1 MKLCLAIFQNY
12 MLRLRQRFIMN
23 ISELDNLIY
32 TIVKDMYL
40 ESMREEEE
48 ENKNLAF

>member
-1 MKLCLAIFQNY
+1 
-12 MLRLRQRFIMN
+12 MN

-40 ESMREEEE
+40 ESIKEEEE
-48 ENKNLAF
+48 EK

>member
-12 MLRLRQRFIMN
+12 IHQRFIMN

-40 ESMREEEE
+40 ESIKEEEEEEE
-48 ENKNLAF
+48 ENKNLTF